1 MSDLILET
9 QDLHKVYEGHSAGRV
24 EVLRGVNFQ
33 VSREGVY
40 YILGHSGTGKSTLL
54 HLLGGLDRP
63 SQGDVIFDGRSFD
76 SMNESEL
83 AAFRNQEV
91 GFIFQFYYL
100 LPELNLLENVM
111 LPGMIAKDPNAKSR
125 ALDLLDHVG
134 LSKRLKHRPSQL
146 SGGEQ
151 QRAAIARALINEP
164 QVVLCDEPTGNLD
177 EENAKNVYDL
187 IESLNRE
194 KGQTFCIVTHEES
207 FVKGRPNVYRLSMG
221 QLNKES

>member
-1 MSDLILET
+1 MSDMILET
-9 QDLHKVYEGHSAGRV
+9 ENLHKIYEGHSAGRV
-24 EVLRGVNFQ
+24 EVLRGVNFK
-33 VSREGVY
+33 VLRGGMY

-54 HLLGGLDRP
+54 HLMGGLDRP
-63 SQGDVIFDGRSFD
+63 TSGDVIFNGRSFD

-83 AAFRNQEV
+83 ASFRNQEV

-111 LPGMIAKDPNAKSR
+111 LPAMIAKNPNGKQK

-151 QRAAIARALINEP
+151 QRAAIARALINDP
-164 QVVLCDEPTGNLD
+164 QVVMCDEPTGNLD
-177 EENAKNVYDL
+177 EENAKIVYDL

-194 KGQTFCIVTHEES
+194 KNQTFCIVTHEES
-207 FVKGRPNVYRLSMG
+207 FVKGRPNVYRLTQG
-221 QLNKES
+221 HLNKES

>member
-1 MSDLILET
+1 MSEMILET
-9 QDLHKVYEGHSAGRV
+9 EKLAKIYEDHSSGRV

-33 VSREGVY
+33 VLRKRIY

-63 SQGDVIFDGRSFD
+63 TQGDVVFDGKSFA

-83 AAFRNQEV
+83 AAFRNQQV
-91 GFIFQFYYL
+91 GFVFQFYYM
-100 LPELNLLENVM
+100 LPELSLLENVM
-111 LPGMIAKDPNAKSR
+111 LPALIAKNSKGKER
-125 ALDLLDHVG
+125 ALALLERVG
-134 LSKRLKHRPSQL
+134 LSHRLKHRPSQL

-164 QVVLCDEPTGNLD
+164 QIVLCDEPTGNLD
-177 EENAKNVYDL
+177 EENAQNIYDL
-187 IESLNRE
+187 VETLNRE

-207 FVKGRPNVYRLSMG
+207 FVKGRPDVFRLSQG
-221 QLNKES
+221 HLTKES